1 MNTRHRS
8 DRFRSSRHP
17 QRGLSYIE
25 VLVATVLIVVALVP
39 AMNALRSATSAGAVL
54 QTEAVAAQRL
64 RSKMEEVLAKP
75 FAFLYAQTYLV
86 GANTPT
92 SVSDALSD
100 PAGADRRLV
109 VLYRYDGSSATAAD
123 TGLLRISVSDGT
135 GAPALETLK
144 GRWW

>member
-1 MNTRHRS
+1 MNPRHCRAS
-8 DRFRSSRHP
+8 DRGHP

-39 AMNALRSATSAGAVL
+39 AMNALRGAISGGAVL

-75 FAFLYAQTYLV
+75 FAYLYAQTYLV
-86 GANTPT
+86 GANTPA

-109 VLYRYDGSSATAAD
+109 IVYRCDGSAATDAD
-123 TGLLRISVSDGT
+123 TGLLRVSVSFAN
-135 GAPALETLK
+135 GAPALATLK